1 MKIAV
6 KDNTGKDL
14 REITLKESVFGLPAN
29 DALLHQVYVALTG
42 NLRQAIAH
50 TKDRGARAGSGK
62 KPWRQKG
69 TGRARVGSVR
79 SPIWRK
85 GGVTFGPTKDRNFS
99 KNTNKKMRRIA
110 VMVALSEKVRGG
122 KLLVLESLNFQSA
135 EEKKT
140 KHFAGILKNL
150 SLGTKSLAIG
160 LSGPESAS
168 LRIMRNIPKV
178 EAVPTENLSVL
189 ELLNRE
195 FLLLTPAGI
204 VSLEKRFAQFEKKSE
219 VSNNKLEKKSGKK
232 TNKKSE

>member
-1 MKIAV
+1 MVKIAV
-6 KDNTGKDL
+6 KDNAGKDV
-14 REITLKESVFGLPAN
+14 REINLKESVFGLPAN

-42 NLRQAIAH
+42 NIRQAIAH
-50 TKDRGARAGSGK
+50 TKDRGERAGSGK

-110 VMVALSEKVRGG
+110 IMVALSEKVRGG
-122 KLLVLESLNFQSA
+122 KLMVLESLTFKN
-135 EEKKT
+135 ETEKKT

-150 SLGTKSLAIG
+150 SIGQKSLAIG
-160 LSGPESAS
+160 LSGSENES
-168 LRIMRNIPKV
+168 LRIMRNLPKV
-178 EAVPTENLSVL
+178 EAVPTENLSIL

-204 VSLEKRFAQFEKKSE
+204 VSLEKRLGGVSKTEKKE
-219 VSNNKLEKKSGKK
+219 VPRKNQKKKNVK
-232 TNKKSE
+232 TSS